1 MVCKH
6 YNHNSIDTQLLSFFS
21 RLTILIITKCNVK
34 IMPTLKKR
42 RRKSCKM
49 WEIISAE
56 HERLQRVWRRKPTLV
71 HFRRKMRRHFSKW
84 DEASVLMFRSEFP
97 FDVETCRLICRP
109 RFFSFF
115 FFYYVKVEYFRF
127 SVTAIFSYSNCAF
140 NSFIVPFWSDI
151 FALLLPRFYIQF
163 SFSIHRN

>member
-56 HERLQRVWRRKPTLV
+56 HEKPACVEKKTHISSFQTKDETTLFEMRWSFGFDVPKRISVWRRNLSS
-71 HFRRKMRRHFSKW
+71 HLSSSFLFF
-84 DEASVLMFRSEFP
+84 L
-97 FDVETCRLICRP
+97 
-109 RFFSFF
+109 FFS
-115 FFYYVKVEYFRF
+115 
-127 SVTAIFSYSNCAF
+127 TASKCN
-140 NSFIVPFWSDI
+140 I
-151 FALLLPRFYIQF
+151 FAFLSQPFFHSQISLLIL
-163 SFSIHRN
+163 S

>member
-115 FFYYVKVEYFRF
+115 LSTTSKW
-127 SVTAIFSYSNCAF
+127 N
-140 NSFIVPFWSDI
+140 I
-151 FALLLPRFYIQF
+151 FAFLLQPFFHSQISLLIL
-163 SFSIHRN
+163 S